1 MSPLNPLFD
10 KLQKSRLLVSS
21 SKEDDLEF
29 ESVKNSLMGKLSE
42 PKILYLLL
50 AQGCNFNCSYCPVP
64 GLAKK
69 YGEDLLSS
77 TDADAGLELWS
88 RHLADDEQGESYVIF
103 YGGEPLLNKPTF
115 YSSLSSISKLRS
127 EKRLPVKGLN
137 LMLATN
143 GTLIDEGIVE
153 ACIANDVLIS
163 VGLDGPRQ
171 ANDRFRVYSN
181 GHGTYDDIL
190 SMLRHLQDRGV
201 RLAIS
206 ATITPYTVVEFKEF
220 SEILRSMGLMNVG
233 FNFLKGETLVRIAP
247 WIDRTE
253 FVRQSVQAV
262 LDWNRTLQRQGREY
276 QVGKKVMA
284 FRSQDFFPVDCTC
297 YGNQLV
303 VRPNGLLSNCPFS
316 GGDLGH
322 VQSVNA
328 DFRIAK
334 TEVVQ
339 QWRCRLPLLHSAFD
353 DLDAMALCGPGCAWG
368 AMDSGNLMAVDQE
381 LTAFSQ
387 EIFDD
392 LIWSGLEHGE

>member
-1 MSPLNPLFD
+1 
-10 KLQKSRLLVSS
+10 
-21 SKEDDLEF
+21 
-29 ESVKNSLMGKLSE
+29 
-42 PKILYLLL
+42 
-50 AQGCNFNCSYCPVP
+50 
-64 GLAKK
+64 
-69 YGEDLLSS
+69 
-77 TDADAGLELWS
+77 
-88 RHLADDEQGESYVIF
+88 
-103 YGGEPLLNKPTF
+103 
-115 YSSLSSISKLRS
+115 
-127 EKRLPVKGLN
+127 
-137 LMLATN
+137 
-143 GTLIDEGIVE
+143 
-153 ACIANDVLIS
+153 
-163 VGLDGPRQ
+163 
-171 ANDRFRVYSN
+171 
-181 GHGTYDDIL
+181 
-190 SMLRHLQDRGV
+190 
-201 RLAIS
+201 
-206 ATITPYTVVEFKEF
+206 
-220 SEILRSMGLMNVG
+220 
-233 FNFLKGETLVRIAP
+233 
-247 WIDRTE
+247 
-253 FVRQSVQAV
+253 
-262 LDWNRTLQRQGREY
+262 
-276 QVGKKVMA
+276 MA